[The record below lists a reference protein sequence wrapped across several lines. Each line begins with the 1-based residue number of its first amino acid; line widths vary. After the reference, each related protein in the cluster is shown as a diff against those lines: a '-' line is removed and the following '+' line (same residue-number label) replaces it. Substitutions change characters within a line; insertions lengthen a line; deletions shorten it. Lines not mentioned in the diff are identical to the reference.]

1 VLRFGC
7 ADDIA
12 RYVSLKGREVLFV
25 FLLEIVG
32 TGIIIIKILDIR
44 RFRIDIVNDGL
55 LAKFLGL
62 VSASKMQEMVFSEGV
77 SLLGLSDFRLKRIRM
92 RHYKPFLNQVT

>member
-7 ADDIA
+7 AYDIA
-12 RYVSLKGREVLFV
+12 RHVGLKGREVLFV
-25 FLLEIVG
+25 FLLEMLG
-32 TGIIIIKILDIR
+32 TGIIVVEVLDIR

-62 VSASKMQEMVFSEGV
+62 VSASKMQELVFSEGV
-77 SLLGLSDFRLKRIRM
+77 FILGLSDFRLKRIRM